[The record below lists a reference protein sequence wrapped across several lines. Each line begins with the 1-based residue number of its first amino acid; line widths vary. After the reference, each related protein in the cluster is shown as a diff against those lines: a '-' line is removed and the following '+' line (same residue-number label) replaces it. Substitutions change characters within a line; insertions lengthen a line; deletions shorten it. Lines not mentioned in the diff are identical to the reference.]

1 MVKRGRIV
9 AFFLIVILFLSLI
22 GTTVTGITKKINLGL
37 DLQGGFE
44 ILYEV
49 EPIDENQEVN
59 RSLLEATVQRLNER
73 VNRLGISETVIDI
86 EGEDRIRVQL
96 AGVEDQAEAREILS
110 TSARLS
116 FRDVDDVEYLDGSD
130 VREGSARQDFHPDT
144 GQPIVTLQLKDSQ
157 KFGNVTKEIAAMRPY
172 NVLVIWMDF
181 EEGDSYLSELEKEEP
196 KFVSNA
202 SVDRPI
208 YSTDVM

>member
-1 MVKRGRIV
+1 MQKRGRIV
-9 AFFLIVILFLSLI
+9 AFLLIVLLFSGTI

-49 EPIDENQEVN
+49 EPIDKTQEVN
-59 RSLLEATVQRLNER
+59 RNLLEATVQRLNER

-116 FRDVDDVEYLDGSD
+116 FRDVNA
-130 VREGSARQDFHPDT
+130 VRS
-144 GQPIVTLQLKDSQ
+144 
-157 KFGNVTKEIAAMRPY
+157 
-172 NVLVIWMDF
+172 
-181 EEGDSYLSELEKEEP
+181 EEHTS
-196 KFVSNA
+196 
-202 SVDRPI
+202 
-208 YSTDVM
+208 